1 MIGMIQDR
9 NGRLREVNI
18 LIDPTYRM
26 VVLGIL
32 TKLIHNGKK
41 SSEPEM
47 ETVVMNMEY
56 LLEQIINDNPIS
68 KECFRYLLKE
78 ALADLSIGI

>member
-78 ALADLSIGI
+78 ALADIGIGI